1 MHVCK
6 SHTLY
11 AYYNAN
17 NGFENYHFDRT
28 MLTLLTVIA
37 QKFLNTQCLTI
48 RLYFQKKKKRKE
60 YTHETKNL
68 SKLKISSFSHGGA
81 P

>member
-28 MLTLLTVIA
+28 METLLTVIA

-48 RLYFQKKKKRKE
+48 RLYFQKKKKEKN
-60 YTHETKNL
+60 THT
-68 SKLKISSFSHGGA
+68 KLKISRSSFSHGGA

>member
-28 MLTLLTVIA
+28 METLLTVIA
-37 QKFLNTQCLTI
+37 QKFLNTRI
-48 RLYFQKKKKRKE
+48 NASRFVYISKKKKKE
-60 YTHETKNL
+60 KNTHT
-68 SKLKISSFSHGGA
+68 KLKISRSSFSHGRA

>member
-28 MLTLLTVIA
+28 METLTVIA
-37 QKFLNTQCLTI
+37 QKFLNTRI
-48 RLYFQKKKKRKE
+48 NASRFVYISKKKKK
-60 YTHETKNL
+60 K
-68 SKLKISSFSHGGA
+68 KIHTRN
-81 P
+81 